1 MSPALW
7 FLAIL
12 PISAIVIVF
21 VGYCIAKWKYPI
33 IRHKVKLS
41 TRMGTGSWKFNESWA
56 STLTATG
63 AVLGLIL
70 AAELLPEQPQTFS
83 TATYVMLNLLLGATI
98 VVATLLYN
106 AVRWPKRVPTYEKG
120 EPVVVNG
127 QPVTVTENQGVVVV
141 FMLASAMVLWGLFGQ
156 LLTTWYL
163 LGELTSLTT
172 YHVDLAF
179 RILILL
185 SAFLSAAYGILSV
198 PWTLLNQVNRIDKDW
213 ILM

>member
-7 FLAIL
+7 FLVAV
-12 PISAIVIVF
+12 PISAIAIVLI
-21 VGYCIAKWKYPI
+21 GYRIAKYKYLI
-33 IRHKVKLS
+33 IRNNVNPF

-83 TATYVMLNLLLGATI
+83 TATYVMLNLLFGATI

-106 AVRWPKRVPTYEKG
+106 AVRWPKRVCTYEKG

-141 FMLASAMVLWGLFGQ
+141 FMLASAIVLWGLFGQ

-163 LGELTSLTT
+163 LGELTYLTT
-172 YHVDLAF
+172 YYVDLAF
-179 RILILL
+179 RILVLL
-185 SAFLSAAYGILSV
+185 SALLSAAYGILSV
-198 PWTLLNQVNRIDKDW
+198 PWTLLNQVNRRDKDW
-213 ILM
+213 IQM